1 MKLVL
6 DFTHPKLPKLFWF
19 ALVLVCSIVLIRQM
33 PISWFSGALASQT
46 GCRVMLQ
53 QPIGTIWQGSAALA
67 FSEPNAT
74 EGGCRDPLSV
84 TERFHWVTSCKI
96 FSAVCNTEVQFAA
109 LEQVQKMSWSLSKTQ
124 IAANEIKL
132 PANVLEGL
140 GNPWSTLRPRG
151 ELGARWTDIYLAG
164 LMPNSVA
171 KYVGL
176 GAGNTPSSGV
186 IRIIISNLT
195 SPISPVKPLGGYE
208 ISANIANA
216 GINWTL
222 STTSGPLLLKGQ
234 GEFSNKSGVEG
245 GARGVHFSGEANAA
259 PESQESLMGL
269 LSLLGKKEGSSYR
282 LKL

>member
-6 DFTHPKLPKLFWF
+6 DFTHPKLPKLFWA
-19 ALVLVCSIVLIRQM
+19 ALVFACLVVIVRQM
-33 PISWFSGALASQT
+33 PISWVSGSLASQT
-46 GCRVMLQ
+46 GCRVILQ

-74 EGGCRDPLSV
+74 EGGCRDPMSV
-84 TERFHWVTSCKI
+84 TERFHWSTSCTLL
-96 FSAVCNTEVQFAA
+96 SMTCNTELQFAA
-109 LEQVQKMSWSLSKTQ
+109 LEQPQVISWSLSKTQ

-151 ELGARWTDIYLAG
+151 ELGARWTDINLAG
-164 LMPNSVA
+164 LPVF
-171 KYVGL
+171 
-176 GAGNTPSSGV
+176 GASNATSSGV

-208 ISANIANA
+208 IAANIADT
-216 GINWTL
+216 GMNWTL

-234 GEFSNKSGVEG
+234 GEFSNKGSSAG
-245 GARGVHFSGEANAA
+245 GKGMQFSGEASAS
-259 PESQESLMGL
+259 PESQESLIGL
-269 LSLLGKKEGSSYR
+269 LSLLGKKEGDVYR
-282 LKL
+282 LKF

>member
-6 DFTHPKLPKLFWF
+6 DFSHPKLPKLFWA
-19 ALVLVCSIVLIRQM
+19 ALVFACLVVIVRQM
-33 PISWFSGALASQT
+33 PISWVSGSLASQT

-74 EGGCRDPLSV
+74 EGGCRDPMSV
-84 TERFHWVTSCKI
+84 TERFHWATSCKLL
-96 FSAVCNTEVQFAA
+96 SMTCNTELQFAA
-109 LEQVQKMSWSLSKTQ
+109 FEQLQFISWSLSKTQ
-124 IAANEIKL
+124 IASNEIKL

-151 ELGARWTDIYLAG
+151 ELGARWTDINLAG
-164 LMPNSVA
+164 LMANLP
-171 KYVGL
+171 GF
-176 GAGNTPSSGV
+176 GPGNTPPSGV

-208 ISANIANA
+208 ISANIADT
-216 GINWTL
+216 GLNWTL

-234 GEFSNKSGVEG
+234 GEFSNKSSITGSKG
-245 GARGVHFSGEANAA
+245 MQFSGEASAS
-259 PESQESLMGL
+259 PESQESLIGL
-269 LSLLGKKEGSSYR
+269 LSLLGKKEGDTYR
-282 LKL
+282 LKF

>member
-6 DFTHPKLPKLFWF
+6 DFTHPKLPKLFWV
-19 ALVLVCSIVLIRQM
+19 ALVFVCFIVIVRQM
-33 PISWFSGALASQT
+33 PISWVSGSLASKT

-74 EGGCRDPLSV
+74 EGGCRDPMSV
-84 TERFHWVTSCKI
+84 TERFHWATSCKL
-96 FSAVCNTEVQFAA
+96 FSLSCNTELQFPA
-109 LEQVQKMSWSLSKTQ
+109 LEQAQQIRWSLGKTQ

-151 ELGARWTDIYLAG
+151 ELGARWTDINLAG
-164 LMPNSVA
+164 PIGNYMPF
-171 KYVGL
+171 
-176 GAGNTPSSGV
+176 GASNTPSSGV

-208 ISANIANA
+208 ISANIADT
-216 GINWTL
+216 GMNWTL

-234 GEFSNKSGVEG
+234 GEFSNKG
-245 GARGVHFSGEANAA
+245 GSKDMQFSGEANAS
-259 PESQESLMGL
+259 PESQESLIGL
-269 LSLLGKKEGSSYR
+269 LSLLGKKEGDAYR
-282 LKL
+282 LKF

>member
-6 DFTHPKLPKLFWF
+6 DFTHPKLPKLFWA
-19 ALVLVCSIVLIRQM
+19 ALVFACLVVIIRQM
-33 PISWFSGALASQT
+33 PISWVSGSLASQT

-74 EGGCRDPLSV
+74 EGGCRDPMSV
-84 TERFHWVTSCKI
+84 TERFHWSTSCKLL
-96 FSAVCNTEVQFAA
+96 SMTCNTELQFAA
-109 LEQVQKMSWSLSKTQ
+109 FEQAQLISWSLSKTQ
-124 IAANEIKL
+124 ITSNEIKL

-151 ELGARWTDIYLAG
+151 ELGARWTDINLAG
-164 LMPNSVA
+164 LMANLP
-171 KYVGL
+171 GF

-208 ISANIANA
+208 IAANIADT
-216 GINWTL
+216 GMNWTL

-234 GEFSNKSGVEG
+234 GEFSNKTG
-245 GARGVHFSGEANAA
+245 GKAMQFAGEASAS
-259 PESQESLMGL
+259 PESQESLIGL
-269 LSLLGKKEGSSYR
+269 LSLLGKKEGDTYR
-282 LKL
+282 LKF

>member
-6 DFTHPKLPKLFWF
+6 DFTHPKLPKLFWA
-19 ALVLVCSIVLIRQM
+19 ALVFACLVVMVRQM
-33 PISWFSGALASQT
+33 PISWVSGSLASQT

-74 EGGCRDPLSV
+74 EGGCRDPMSV
-84 TERFHWVTSCKI
+84 TERFHWSTGCKLL
-96 FSAVCNTEVQFAA
+96 SMTCNTELQFAA
-109 LEQVQKMSWSLSKTQ
+109 FEQPQLISWSLSKTQ

-151 ELGARWTDIYLAG
+151 ELGARWTDINLVG
-164 LMPNSVA
+164 LMANLPA
-171 KYVGL
+171 L

-208 ISANIANA
+208 IAANIADT
-216 GINWTL
+216 GMNWTL

-234 GEFSNKSGVEG
+234 GEFSNKTG
-245 GARGVHFSGEANAA
+245 GKAMQFAGEASAS
-259 PESQESLMGL
+259 PESQESLIGL
-269 LSLLGKKEGSSYR
+269 LSLLGKKEGDTYR
-282 LKL
+282 LKF

>member
-6 DFTHPKLPKLFWF
+6 DFTHPKLPKLFWA
-19 ALVLVCSIVLIRQM
+19 ALVFACVAVIIRQM
-33 PISWFSGALASQT
+33 PISWVSGALASQT

-74 EGGCRDPLSV
+74 EGGCRDPMSV
-84 TERFHWVTSCKI
+84 TERFHWSTSCKLL
-96 FSAVCNTEVQFAA
+96 SMTCNTELQFAA
-109 LEQVQKMSWSLSKTQ
+109 FEQAQLISWSLSKTQ

-151 ELGARWTDIYLAG
+151 ELGARWTDINLAG
-164 LMPNSVA
+164 LMANLP
-171 KYVGL
+171 GF

-208 ISANIANA
+208 IAANIADT
-216 GINWTL
+216 GMNWTL

-234 GEFSNKSGVEG
+234 GEFSNKAGSK
-245 GARGVHFSGEANAA
+245 AMQFSGEASAS
-259 PESQESLMGL
+259 PESQESLIGL
-269 LSLLGKKEGSSYR
+269 LSLLGKKEGDTYR
-282 LKL
+282 LKF

>member
-6 DFTHPKLPKLFWF
+6 DFTHPKLPKLFWA
-19 ALVLVCSIVLIRQM
+19 ALVFACLVVIVRQM
-33 PISWFSGALASQT
+33 PISWVSGSLASQT

-74 EGGCRDPLSV
+74 EGGCRDPMSV
-84 TERFHWVTSCKI
+84 TERFHWSTSCKLL
-96 FSAVCNTEVQFAA
+96 SMTCNTELQFAA
-109 LEQVQKMSWSLSKTQ
+109 FEQAQLISWSLSKTQ

-151 ELGARWTDIYLAG
+151 ELGARWTDINLVG
-164 LMPNSVA
+164 LMANLPVF
-171 KYVGL
+171 

-208 ISANIANA
+208 ISANIADT
-216 GINWTL
+216 GMNWTL

-234 GEFSNKSGVEG
+234 GELSNKVGSKGMQ
-245 GARGVHFSGEANAA
+245 FSGEASAS
-259 PESQESLMGL
+259 PESQESLIGL
-269 LSLLGKKEGSSYR
+269 LSLLGKKEGDTYR
-282 LKL
+282 LKF

>member
-6 DFTHPKLPKLFWF
+6 DFTHPKLPKLFWV
-19 ALVLVCSIVLIRQM
+19 ALVFICFIVIVRQM
-33 PISWFSGALASQT
+33 PVSWVSGSLASQT

-67 FSEPNAT
+67 FSEPNAA
-74 EGGCRDPLSV
+74 EGGCRDPMSV
-84 TERFHWVTSCKI
+84 TERFHWATSCKLL
-96 FSAVCNTEVQFAA
+96 SLSCNTELQFAA
-109 LEQVQKMSWSLSKTQ
+109 LEQAQQISWSLGKTQ

-151 ELGARWTDIYLAG
+151 ELGARWTDINLAN
-164 LMPNSVA
+164 L
-171 KYVGL
+171 VGF

-208 ISANIANA
+208 ISANVADT
-216 GINWTL
+216 GMNWTL

-234 GEFSNKSGVEG
+234 GEFSNKGGNG
-245 GARGVHFSGEANAA
+245 GAGKGAGMQFSGEANAS
-259 PESQESLMGL
+259 PESQESLIGL
-269 LSLLGKKEGSSYR
+269 LSLLGKKEGDTYR
-282 LKL
+282 LKF

>member
-6 DFTHPKLPKLFWF
+6 DFTHPKLPKLFWA
-19 ALVLVCSIVLIRQM
+19 ALVFACLAVIIRQM
-33 PISWFSGALASQT
+33 PISWVSGSLASQT

-84 TERFHWVTSCKI
+84 TERFHWSTSCKLL
-96 FSAVCNTEVQFAA
+96 SMTCNTELQFAA
-109 LEQVQKMSWSLSKTQ
+109 FEQVQLISWGLSKTQ

-151 ELGARWTDIYLAG
+151 ELGARWTDINLAG
-164 LMPNSVA
+164 LMANLP
-171 KYVGL
+171 GF

-208 ISANIANA
+208 IAANIADT
-216 GINWTL
+216 GMNWTL

-234 GEFSNKSGVEG
+234 GEFSNKTG
-245 GARGVHFSGEANAA
+245 GKAMQFAGEASAS
-259 PESQESLMGL
+259 PESQESLIGL
-269 LSLLGKKEGSSYR
+269 LSLLGKKEGDTYR
-282 LKL
+282 LKF